1 MRARVWIVAVTGTV
15 MLAGNHIDA
24 NIGDGVAVTQNS
36 DVQLGDEGGIFD
48 PLNETSVPN
57 GGAGLRCLLNGS
69 VSGGLGTLTGVEGQK
84 KFDSSCA
91 SGPKIK

>member
-1 MRARVWIVAVTGTV
+1 VRARVWIVAVTGTV

-36 DVQLGDEGGIFD
+36 DVHLGDERGIFD